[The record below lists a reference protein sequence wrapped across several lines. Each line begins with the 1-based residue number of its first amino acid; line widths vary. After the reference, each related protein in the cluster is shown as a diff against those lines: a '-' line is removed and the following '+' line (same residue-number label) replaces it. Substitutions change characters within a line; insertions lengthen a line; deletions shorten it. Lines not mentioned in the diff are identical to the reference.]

1 MAPRRPEILKL
12 EVKGDNGEVIKKLII
27 TEGVDNQKYLT
38 ISLPER
44 YNIINQPI
52 TDDVYNRLTQGEP
65 FWDHLTRADFLQGG
79 GRKRKTRRHRK
90 LRKTRRHRKHRK
102 TKNMY

>member
-38 ISLPER
+38 ISLPGR

-52 TDDVYNRLTQGEP
+52 TEEIFHKIEQDQP
-65 FWDHLTRADFLQGG
+65 FWDHLTRADFLQAG

-90 LRKTRRHRKHRK
+90 LRKTRKTSRHRKH
-102 TKNMY
+102 N